1 MTDRDGQDP
10 DTSTTGGRVR
20 ERGGRERMDPRY
32 DPAFQ
37 RGFAGG
43 VDRVRG
49 DDRAFAR
56 PGAGPRPTGARS
68 APLPRIAEVADSR
81 RARRE
86 ATGSARPEEAVRLPS
101 EARPPARDVEPE
113 APSAPVIAS
122 EPDAPLLRNPWLLV
136 LLLAGLAGTALGFA
150 ILSIGYSSP
159 PAPYYG
165 DSDTPSPEWIQRQIL
180 YYASISLLGSLPFS
194 LLIAIGVAALRWRGR
209 PAPREE
215 EQAED

>member
-20 ERGGRERMDPRY
+20 ERGGRERVDPRY

-56 PGAGPRPTGARS
+56 PGAGPRPTAARS

-86 ATGSARPEEAVRLPS
+86 AAGPARPSEDPVQLPS
-101 EARPPARDVEPE
+101 EARRPAQDAEPE
-113 APSAPVIAS
+113 TPAPAP

-180 YYASISLLGSLPFS
+180 YYASIPLLGSLPFS

-209 PAPREE
+209 PTPRDEE
-215 EQAED
+215 RAED